1 MLITKLRSANTAETK
16 QYRKAS
22 KALLVL
28 IPLLGLTYL
37 IVILGPNEGIGKYIF
52 DIARAFLLSTQVIYH
67 SQQTHS
73 TINCFISIY
82 ICNSMFCSSILKTFV
97 SKVIK
102 EKVNAFYFVRQ
113 MINIHMTK
121 INPLYYF
128 LFNKLYNSVHYYYYN
143 NDFLKTKI
151 SPKELPIESIMV
163 ANLFYVN

>member
-73 TINCFISIY
+73 TIKCYVYIYLSNSLFCF
-82 ICNSMFCSSILKTFV
+82 NLKGIFV

-102 EKVNAFYFVRQ
+102 DTKVNASYFVRQ

-128 LFNKLYNSVHYYYYN
+128 LLFRQTIQVCLLI
-143 NDFLKTKI
+143 FL
-151 SPKELPIESIMV
+151 
-163 ANLFYVN
+163 